1 MPRRA
6 FGLRREAGENMQNR
20 YTGDIGDYSKLGLL
34 RALQSAGFSI
44 GLNWYLTPDE
54 THNSDGRHVDYLHQ
68 DEYRACDPDLWLG
81 LKAIVDGKH
90 REVRYMENDGI
101 LQATFFSDCL
111 DFRGMRKAKRI
122 ERRAEWFAKSL
133 DVMAGKDIVCVD
145 PDNGL
150 VVPSAKGRPKENKY
164 VLPEELARYYA
175 QGSTVVYYQHKA
187 RRKDPFYTDQLKALL
202 RREDLPGA
210 SGLALKFEKVSQ
222 RYYMFIVQPRHRE
235 MVEKSVKDMLSTSWG
250 EHFRQL

>member
-1 MPRRA
+1 
-6 FGLRREAGENMQNR
+6 MQNR

-54 THNSDGRHVDYLHQ
+54 THNSDGRHVNYLHQ
-68 DEYRACDPDLWLG
+68 DEYRACDPSLWTELG
-81 LKAIVDGKH
+81 TLVKLGN

-101 LQATFFSDCL
+101 LKATFFSDCL
-111 DFRGMRKAKRI
+111 DFRGKKKA
-122 ERRAEWFAKSL
+122 ERSAHRAEWFTNSL
-133 DVMAGKDIVCVD
+133 GVMAGKDIVCVD

-150 VVPSAKGRPKENKY
+150 IVPSAMGKPKENKY
-164 VLPEELARYYA
+164 VLPEELAAYYA

-187 RRKDPFYTDQLKALL
+187 RRKDPFYTDQLEKLL
-202 RREDLPGA
+202 RREDLAGA

-222 RYYMFIVQPRHRE
+222 RYYMFIVQPKHRE
-235 MVEKSVKDMLSTSWG
+235 KVEKAVKDMLSTAWG
-250 EHFRQL
+250 DHFRLL